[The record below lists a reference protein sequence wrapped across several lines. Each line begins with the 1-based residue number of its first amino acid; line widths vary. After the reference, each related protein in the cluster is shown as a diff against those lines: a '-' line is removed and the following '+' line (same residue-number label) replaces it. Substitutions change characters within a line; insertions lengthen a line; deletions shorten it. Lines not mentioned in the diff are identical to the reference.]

1 VLLPLVGLEVSKLQ
15 KITSFYTIYY
25 HFVCIYRQKVVILP
39 TNAKDYYFPELKQQK
54 KRTMDE
60 AIKQIGERL
69 KGLREV
75 LNIPAEEVA
84 ELCEISLDHY
94 LKIESG
100 EADPSVYRLS
110 KISKRYG
117 IDLDVLLFGEE
128 PRMKGYYVTR
138 KGQGPEIDRN
148 NQYKYQSLAV
158 GFKDRKV
165 NPFMVQVDP
174 LPGDK
179 KPNKNGHDGQEYD
192 YVIEGQLEVTIEEKV
207 MVLNPGDSI
216 YFDSRKSHCFRSL
229 NNEPAKFLCIII

>member
-1 VLLPLVGLEVSKLQ
+1 
-15 KITSFYTIYY
+15 
-25 HFVCIYRQKVVILP
+25 
-39 TNAKDYYFPELKQQK
+39 
-54 KRTMDE
+54 MDE

-84 ELCEISLDHY
+84 ELCEISLEHY

-138 KGQGPEIDRN
+138 N
-148 NQYKYQSLAV
+148 LATLLE
-158 GFKDRKV
+158 GFE
-165 NPFMVQVDP
+165 PSAF
-174 LPGDK
+174 
-179 KPNKNGHDGQEYD
+179 D
-192 YVIEGQLEVTIEEKV
+192 YAVSPVPPQLECFTFTTPDGRALALWLGGHAQDRRTPVPV
-207 MVLNPGDSI
+207 DLRVPGPCGS
-216 YFDSRKSHCFRSL
+216 
-229 NNEPAKFLCIII
+229 AAA

>member
-1 VLLPLVGLEVSKLQ
+1 MRRI
-15 KITSFYTIYY
+15 ITFLSSNN
-25 HFVCIYRQKVVILP
+25 K
-39 TNAKDYYFPELKQQK
+39 K

-229 NNEPAKFLCIII
+229 NGEPAKFLCIII